1 MINDDTIK
9 LLKECNAGVKTAVT
23 SIDEVLPHTEDKKL
37 KSLLTTSKGVHEKI
51 GNTTHELLNDY
62 HDNEKDPNPM
72 VKAMS
77 WMKINMKLAVDSS
90 DNEVADLIFD
100 GCNMGVKSL
109 YRYLNQYQNADE
121 KTKALTR
128 DLIQEKENLR
138 KELSA
143 YL

>member
-1 MINDDTIK
+1 
-9 LLKECNAGVKTAVT
+9 
-23 SIDEVLPHTEDKKL
+23 
-37 KSLLTTSKGVHEKI
+37 
-51 GNTTHELLNDY
+51 
-62 HDNEKDPNPM
+62 M

-128 DLIQEKENLR
+128 DLIQEEENLR